1 MDVRLPD
8 GTIVQN
14 VPEGITQS
22 QLMSRLG
29 KMPQA
34 QPQDTAQ
41 PSTWDRI
48 VASPVGRFAQENII
62 SPAMNIG
69 AFAGRHLTPG
79 NNDQLYNAPVQAEQQ
94 GYEGALARN
103 RNTPGYAEA
112 LQQAQQA
119 QQHMGADA
127 EAFMPSVQSAIA
139 GTVGLTGGL
148 DTSNAMADVASQRQD
163 QYRKNNPALAAV
175 QGLVGGLAAAPEGG
189 PKIMAA
195 AEAPTVAELK
205 KSAKTA
211 YDQVKSAGLE
221 ISVDPVRN
229 MVKDVST
236 KLAEDGF
243 DPVLHPNTARSLARL
258 NELATGDTSVVP
270 LTQLETERKV
280 AGQASKAAMTNP
292 SDSHM
297 AGIIQ
302 DHIDSLVEDLHP
314 SQIAS
319 GDPAAAQTLQT
330 ARETWKTAK
339 KSQMIS
345 DAFERAQ
352 NASQLTQSGYENAL
366 RGQFRQIA
374 NSPKKMNAF
383 SKAEQDAIKLVVRGG
398 KLDNVLRWAGKLA
411 PRGVVSAMGD
421 IALGHATGA
430 GVAPFM
436 LAGEGAKALATK
448 ATLSNASRAANL
460 VRNGGDAAAL
470 GPQLAPAAA
479 GPRPLPLGLIGSG
492 YEQQQYQPW
501 GLSPQY

>member
-22 QLMSRLG
+22 QLMARLG

-41 PSTWDRI
+41 PSTLDRLI
-48 VASPVGRFAQENII
+48 ASPVGRFAQENVVA
-62 SPAMNIG
+62 PALGLGTMLSH
-69 AFAGRHLTPG
+69 AVT
-79 NNDQLYNAPVQAEQQ
+79 NDPRVDTMQNAETG
-94 GYEGALARN
+94 GYDAALARN

-112 LQQAQQA
+112 RALVDQSNLPS
-119 QQHMGADA
+119 GAA
-127 EAFMPSVQSAIA
+127 SGAFLPSVQSSIA
-139 GTVGLTGGL
+139 GLPGLMTGNL
-148 DTSNAMADVASQRQD
+148 DMSNAMADAASQHQE
-163 QYRKNNPALAAV
+163 QYRKDNPGLAAV
-175 QGLVGGLAAAPEGG
+175 QGLTGGFAAVPQGG
-189 PKIMAA
+189 AKLLSA
-195 AEAPTVAELK
+195 AEAPTVEELK

-339 KSQMIS
+339 KAQMIS

-383 SKAEQDAIKLVVRGG
+383 SKAEQNAIKLVVRGG